1 MAACK
6 YREVIKNLTQHEYAK
21 LIKPSELAKWIRDAG
36 LEMLEMTGMTY
47 NPISKQYRLT
57 TDDVS
62 VNYLI
67 RARKP

>member
-1 MAACK
+1 ML
-6 YREVIKNLTQHEYAK
+6 NLLPRGTHEYAK

-57 TDDVS
+57 ADDVS

-67 RARKP
+67 RARKS